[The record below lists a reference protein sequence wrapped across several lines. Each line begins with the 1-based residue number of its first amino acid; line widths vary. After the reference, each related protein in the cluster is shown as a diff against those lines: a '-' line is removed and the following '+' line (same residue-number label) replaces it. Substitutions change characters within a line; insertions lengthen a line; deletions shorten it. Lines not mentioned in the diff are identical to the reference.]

1 MFSTYSVI
9 DILISLVLALIMMGI
24 GLSLILTDFKKIF
37 NQPRALILAL
47 SVQLFIIPVIAFVIA
62 AISELNAAEKVG
74 VVIVSLCAS
83 GASSNLLTH
92 LFKGNVALAISMTTL
107 NSFITL
113 FSIPL
118 LSNLTLYLFM
128 GVDKEI
134 HLPVLEA
141 ILQIFI
147 ITIIPAAIGVYFRR
161 IHENA
166 ALNLEKPLKYILT
179 LLLALVFTIKIFF
192 GEKSGGTGISLTET
206 LHIIPYML
214 LLNFMAMVSG
224 LLIAKYGKLNFKDQ
238 FTISIEVGLH
248 NTTLALLIAGTI
260 LKSPE
265 MEKPAVVY
273 AMFSFFTAVLFV
285 FLVKKISSIR
295 ESKKKSRPDPGSGIN

>member
-1 MFSTYSVI
+1 MFSSYSVI

-24 GLSLILTDFKKIF
+24 GLSLTFNDFKKIF
-37 NQPRALILAL
+37 NQPRALIIAL
-47 SVQLFIIPVIAFVIA
+47 SVQLFIIPVIAYGIA
-62 AISELNAAEKVG
+62 AISGLSAAEKVG

-92 LFKGNVALAISMTTL
+92 LFRGNVALAISMTTI

-113 FSIPL
+113 LSIPL
-118 LSNLTLYLFM
+118 LSNAALYIFM

-141 ILQIFI
+141 ILQIFV
-147 ITIIPAAIGVYFRR
+147 ITILPAAIGVYMRR
-161 IHENA
+161 IHEIA
-166 ALNLEKPLKYILT
+166 ARNLEKPLKYILT
-179 LLLALVFTIKIFF
+179 ILLALVFAIKIFF
-192 GEKSGGTGISLTET
+192 DEKSGGTGISLNET
-206 LHIIPYML
+206 FHILPYML

-224 LLIAKYGKLNFKDQ
+224 LLIAKYGKLIFTDQ
-238 FTISIEVGLH
+238 FTISIEVGVH

-285 FLVKKISSIR
+285 ILVKKIHSLR
-295 ESKKKSRPDPGSGIN
+295 KSKKNPGRSRDQE